1 MHGVADV
8 IVEAHDATHDNLLL
22 RNERIQLRR
31 QHGLLVVDA
40 IRDHE
45 PTTTR
50 ESDADV
56 SREERSSNRAINE
69 PVSLL
74 CSIGTRLNEL
84 DRNDLNQR
92 LAGVLVVGDLGDR
105 ALVQVSHRGSERAR
119 RERGR
124 CEGDAREG
132 SKHTSED
139 EEQRQPERERE
150 TIRRIFSRE
159 LAIAFDSGVR
169 LCRLPRSLAS
179 PLTRWRSAL
188 ARNNWLLITVTIAV
202 TITFLLCSNRLLFL
216 VIRRISSRRR
226 RSSHRQSLDQCLDIV
241 VLAVVSLVSIGTG
254 GLGQQAAR
262 LALFHVHLNA
272 AESVARQLHAEI
284 ACVGSNVPCAA
295 ACAS

>member
-119 RERGR
+119 RERRR
-124 CEGDAREG
+124 CERGQQTHKQG
-132 SKHTSED
+132 
-139 EEQRQPERERE
+139 EEQRQPERESGKR
-150 TIRRIFSRE
+150 FAVFFHVSSRLLLIPGYVYVVF
-159 LAIAFDSGVR
+159 LA
-169 LCRLPRSLAS
+169 RLPRRSLAGARRLRATTGSSSLSLSLSLSLSCSAATASCSSSSAESAAADAEAATGNRSINASISSSSLLS
-179 PLTRWRSAL
+179 PSSPSAL
-188 ARNNWLLITVTIAV
+188 AA
-202 TITFLLCSNRLLFL
+202 
-216 VIRRISSRRR
+216 
-226 RSSHRQSLDQCLDIV
+226 
-241 VLAVVSLVSIGTG
+241 LVSK
-254 GLGQQAAR
+254 
-262 LALFHVHLNA
+262 
-272 AESVARQLHAEI
+272 QLVWR
-284 ACVGSNVPCAA
+284 CFMYT
-295 ACAS
+295 